1 MLFRSFVAAL
11 ILALA
16 ACAQVNEPVDA
27 GTGATGGGGG
37 VGGTAGIGG
46 SDNAGGSGGA
56 GGQGGVGGTGGSDNT
71 GGSGG
76 AGGGGGAVAC
86 EISLEG
92 FSDLEPG
99 DIVQKGA
106 AIGQVE
112 GNCPGDPCDGSDPID
127 RWVVTTCVDKTS
139 ARLFWDQSAHNL
151 DLFLYRLDN
160 NTESWASQGDDTM
173 VETIV
178 ADLVP
183 GEQYIIQVQ
192 AVGTLGSVQ
201 PYDVTVT
208 VPE

>member
-1 MLFRSFVAAL
+1 MLLRTVVAAL
-11 ILALA
+11 TLALT

-27 GTGATGGGGG
+27 GTGATGG
-37 VGGTAGIGG
+37 

-56 GGQGGVGGTGGSDNT
+56 GGEGAAGGGGGTGGSHNT

-106 AIGQVE
+106 AIGQIE
-112 GNCPGDPCDGSDPID
+112 GDCPGEWCNGSDPID

-139 ARLFWDQSAHNL
+139 VRLFWDQTAHNL

-173 VETIV
+173 VETIL

-192 AVGTLGSVQ
+192 AVDTLGNDQ